1 MLAPR
6 IAAHEPERGRAISVH
21 PGRVCSIAPLGTQRM
36 LPDNLPMKT
45 VAIVNNKGG
54 VGRTTTAVHVAHRA
68 AELGIRTTAVS
79 LCRQGDLSRWLAPG
93 RAPAAT
99 GDLVRVS
106 EFLDVVHSPDKVP
119 LVEASSL
126 VVYDCPPGFEWPAG
140 AQAPDLWLVPTA
152 ATRVE
157 LEGLV
162 GMLPQLAA
170 AGSPIWCVL
179 NAQRIDPVKALQG
192 LREVASKVPNVR
204 VSEHVIPE
212 CPSIIEA
219 EHMQLPVWEV
229 PNRARSTG
237 GLALI
242 GLCDEVF
249 AYFGLAATH

>member
-1 MLAPR
+1 MARSGML
-6 IAAHEPERGRAISVH
+6 S
-21 PGRVCSIAPLGTQRM
+21 
-36 LPDNLPMKT
+36 DNLPMKT

-68 AELGIRTTAVS
+68 ADLGIRTTAVS

-119 LVEASSL
+119 VVEASSL
-126 VVYDCPPGFEWPAG
+126 VIYDCPPGFEWPDG
-140 AQAPDLWLVPTA
+140 ARAPDLWLVPTA

-162 GMLPQLAA
+162 GMLPHLAA
-170 AGSPIWCVL
+170 AGSPILCVL
-179 NAQRIDPVKALQG
+179 NAQRIDAVKALQS

-212 CPSIIEA
+212 CPSIVEA

-249 AYFGLAATH
+249 AFFGLATTH

>member
-1 MLAPR
+1 
-6 IAAHEPERGRAISVH
+6 
-21 PGRVCSIAPLGTQRM
+21 M
-36 LPDNLPMKT
+36 LPDNLHMKT

-93 RAPAAT
+93 RAPT
-99 GDLVRVS
+99 SSGERVRVS
-106 EFLDVVHSPDKVP
+106 EFLVVVHSPDKVP
-119 LVEASSL
+119 VVEASSL
-126 VVYDCPPGFEWPAG
+126 VVYDCPPGFDERWLAG
-140 AQAPDLWLVPTA
+140 ARAPDLWLVPTA

-162 GMLPQLAA
+162 GMLPRLAA

-179 NAQRIDPVKALQG
+179 NAQRIDATNALHG

-204 VSEHVIPE
+204 VSDHVIPE
-212 CPSIIEA
+212 CASIVDA

-229 PNRARSTG
+229 PNRARSAA
-237 GLALI
+237 GLALT
-242 GLCDEVF
+242 GLCDELF
-249 AYFGLAATH
+249 AYFDLATTH